1 MIDAI
6 VEEISRLL
14 VQSTQKLTE
23 DQEERLYKILN
34 PDIPDYTIYGIRMP
48 EIEKIVKS
56 VHEKFECNYDEAI
69 EVFRILT
76 RTNIEEQKFAGFFFL
91 NRFKKHFNENIVKII
106 KNEYSEYC
114 HTWSHCD
121 STCVRLLG
129 PFLGKKGNETLTIN
143 IINEWSDSDNL
154 WIKRASMVILLKI
167 TMMRKDFD
175 ENYVF
180 ELVEKMLMFSKE
192 NYIEKGIGW
201 LLKTCS
207 RYKPDVIIEYLL
219 KNKKE
224 LSRLI
229 LRYASE
235 NLPKEKRAEILDK
248 KNRINNTNKIL

>member
-1 MIDAI
+1 MIDSI
-6 VEEISRLL
+6 VKEISRLL
-14 VQSTQKLTE
+14 LENTPQLSE
-23 DQEERLYKILN
+23 DQKDRMYKILN
-34 PDIPDYTIYGIRMP
+34 PDISDYIIYGIRIP

-56 VHEKFECNYDEAI
+56 VHEKFDCSYDDAV
-69 EVFRILT
+69 EVFRKLS
-76 RTNIEEQKFAGFFFL
+76 RTNVEEQKFAGVLFL
-91 NRFKKHFNENIVKII
+91 IRFKKHFNEETVDFIR
-106 KNEYSEYC
+106 NEYTEHC

-129 PFLGKKGNETLTIN
+129 PFLGKKDNEALAKKT
-143 IINEWSDSDNL
+143 INEWSKSNNL

-175 ENYVF
+175 EDYVF
-180 ELVEKMLMFSKE
+180 ELVEKMLEYSKA

-207 RYKPDVIIEYLL
+207 KYKPEVIIDYLS
-219 KNKKE
+219 KNKKN

-235 NLPKEKRAEILDK
+235 KLPKEKRAEILN
-248 KNRINNTNKIL
+248 NRR